1 MAAQKSFRCGSP
13 LSSTAKT
20 EVRPTE
26 SCLRDCRGGD
36 GMWYQHS
43 PVGRG
48 GGGKLRPRKSQRTKT
63 KCGVL
68 TCRVLLGHG
77 PSVEHCSVP
86 GDGPHLVG
94 SADGDGLEG
103 LVGAHVQ
110 PGAAL
115 ERHNTVGKG
124 GFWEGARVAPKLSAA
139 PHRGVLGTGSQA
151 TQHIPLLADGPD
163 GDLLHLALGQ
173 AGHQGDV
180 TQTEGRYLPPRAS
193 HGDLALPVGGN
204 TPCVDIDPGTEP
216 RGCVCPVTSSSFC
229 VSQSPSWFCVRGKFC
244 WTK

>member
-1 MAAQKSFRCGSP
+1 M
-13 LSSTAKT
+13 
-20 EVRPTE
+20 
-26 SCLRDCRGGD
+26 
-36 GMWYQHS
+36 
-43 PVGRG
+43 
-48 GGGKLRPRKSQRTKT
+48 
-63 KCGVL
+63 
-68 TCRVLLGHG
+68 GHG

-115 ERHNTVGKG
+115 EHHNIVGKG
-124 GFWEGARVAPKLSAA
+124 GFWEGARVAPKLSAG
-139 PHRGVLGTGSQA
+139 PHRGVLETRSQA
-151 TQHIPLLADGPD
+151 TQHIPLFADGPD

-173 AGHQGDV
+173 ARHQGDV

-193 HGDLALPVGGN
+193 QCDLTLPVGGN
-204 TPCVDIDPGTEP
+204 TPYVDIDPGTEP
-216 RGCVCPVTSSSFC
+216 RGCVCPVTSSIFC

-244 WTK
+244 LLDKIRTGVTLCLSYGVDFNRHWVTYAGKSAAYCQPSLSVPPGTLKSTAHSDTCNTFFLGGVGVGGSNIHQ